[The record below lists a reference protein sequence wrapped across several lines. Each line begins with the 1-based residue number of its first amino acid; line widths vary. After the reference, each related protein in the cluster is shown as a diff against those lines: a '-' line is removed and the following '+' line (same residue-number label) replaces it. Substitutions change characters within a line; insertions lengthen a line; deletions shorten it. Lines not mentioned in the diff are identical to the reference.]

1 MTGSSRP
8 RPLMAPPGWARRGA
22 RPAARALDSH
32 AVAAT
37 RTHSEGAVVTLYG
50 RPGCHLCEL
59 ARAALLGVEAIEL
72 REVDIETDDRLLAEY
87 LERIPV
93 VELRGR
99 IISELEFDSDAFE
112 AALAHTVGP

>member
-1 MTGSSRP
+1 VST
-8 RPLMAPPGWARRGA
+8 
-22 RPAARALDSH
+22 
-32 AVAAT
+32 
-37 RTHSEGAVVTLYG
+37 VVTLYG

-59 ARAALLGVEAIEL
+59 ARDALLGFDAIEL
-72 REVDIETDDRLLAEY
+72 REVDIESDDGMLGEY

-99 IISELEFDSDAFE
+99 VVSELEFDPDAFE